1 MNKLA
6 YFSGSNLETISES
19 PNKIIKKG
27 LVLIEGTHV
36 DSKKRTHTFS
46 PARIRE
52 IVSNSNALFANT
64 RIPVL
69 MDHKKEQSSVIGDV
83 ESQFQCTTINESNFP
98 GADDKGL
105 TGKLGIFVNQI
116 AIKSGEAIR
125 QLNEGLLN
133 TLSPGIDVVSNAIR
147 EISATP
153 NPAIANL
160 RLFKRAEF
168 ESDALTFDDLE
179 NSDDMLDKIRNQYED
194 LTNKLWELTETIQ
207 TIDEQA
213 LNGQSREE
221 VQYQAINDFAT
232 RFLTLIGSGEEEQDP
247 MMQEANGGA
256 YPNQTT
262 SNQVQ
267 GGQQNWGMPPNN
279 PNARY
284 ASGLPIA
291 AFSMAEMEAV
301 NRAEFGLIDGAKS
314 VASRIGKDLKQTSN
328 AYQLGKTGSAIK
340 RVGGTV
346 NNGSFKIKNKVSRE
360 ANNKILKP
368 TLSDKAK
375 GIGRAANRF
384 RKTKTGKGLAIG
396 TGALVGTG
404 LAVGAYR
411 GLSGKKQTVVNN
423 YN

>member
-247 MMQEANGGA
+247 MMQEANGGT

-267 GGQQNWGMPPNN
+267 GQQQNWGMPPNN

-301 NRAEFGLIDGAKS
+301 NRAEFGLIDGAKNLGKR
-314 VASRIGKDLKQTSN
+314 VINRVGKDAGDVKQSFVNKVAQQKQVKAGRLRKYGSAT
-328 AYQLGKTGSAIK
+328 YQAGKTA
-340 RVGGTV
+340 
-346 NNGSFKIKNKVSRE
+346 
-360 ANNKILKP
+360 L
-368 TLSDKAK
+368 
-375 GIGRAANRF
+375 
-384 RKTKTGKGLAIG
+384 KTKTGKGLAIG

>member
-19 PNKIIKKG
+19 PNKVIKKG

-262 SNQVQ
+262 SNQAQ
-267 GGQQNWGMPPNN
+267 GQQQNWGMPPNN

-301 NRAEFGLIDGAKS
+301 NRAEFGLIDGVKS

-328 AYQLGKTGSAIK
+328 AYQLGKTGSAVK
-340 RVGGTV
+340 RIGGDMKDGMSV
-346 NNGSFKIKNKVSRE
+346 RNK
-360 ANNKILKP
+360 ANRDAANQLVKP

>member
-232 RFLTLIGSGEEEQDP
+232 RFLTLIGSGQEEQDP

-301 NRAEFGLIDGAKS
+301 NRAEFGLIDGAKNLGKR
-314 VASRIGKDLKQTSN
+314 VINRVGKDAGDVKQSFVNKVAQQKQVKAGRLRKYGSAT
-328 AYQLGKTGSAIK
+328 YQAGKTA
-340 RVGGTV
+340 
-346 NNGSFKIKNKVSRE
+346 
-360 ANNKILKP
+360 L
-368 TLSDKAK
+368 
-375 GIGRAANRF
+375 
-384 RKTKTGKGLAIG
+384 KTKTGKGLAIG

>member
-1 MNKLA
+1 M
-6 YFSGSNLETISES
+6 
-19 PNKIIKKG
+19 
-27 LVLIEGTHV
+27 
-36 DSKKRTHTFS
+36 
-46 PARIRE
+46 
-52 IVSNSNALFANT
+52 
-64 RIPVL
+64 
-69 MDHKKEQSSVIGDV
+69 
-83 ESQFQCTTINESNFP
+83 
-98 GADDKGL
+98 
-105 TGKLGIFVNQI
+105 
-116 AIKSGEAIR
+116 
-125 QLNEGLLN
+125 
-133 TLSPGIDVVSNAIR
+133 
-147 EISATP
+147 
-153 NPAIANL
+153 
-160 RLFKRAEF
+160 
-168 ESDALTFDDLE
+168 
-179 NSDDMLDKIRNQYED
+179 
-194 LTNKLWELTETIQ
+194 
-207 TIDEQA
+207 
-213 LNGQSREE
+213 
-221 VQYQAINDFAT
+221 
-232 RFLTLIGSGEEEQDP
+232 IGSGQEEQDP

-301 NRAEFGLIDGAKS
+301 NRAEFGLIDGVKS

-328 AYQLGKTGSAIK
+328 AYQLGKTGSAVK
-340 RVGGTV
+340 RIGGNMKDGMSV
-346 NNGSFKIKNKVSRE
+346 RNK
-360 ANNKILKP
+360 ANRDAANQLVKP

>member
-232 RFLTLIGSGEEEQDP
+232 RFLTLIGSGQEEQDP

-267 GGQQNWGMPPNN
+267 GQQQNWGMPPNN

-301 NRAEFGLIDGAKS
+301 NRAEFGLIDGAKNLGKR
-314 VASRIGKDLKQTSN
+314 VINRVGKDAGDVKQSFVNKVAQQKQVKAGRLRKYGSAT
-328 AYQLGKTGSAIK
+328 YQAGKTA
-340 RVGGTV
+340 
-346 NNGSFKIKNKVSRE
+346 
-360 ANNKILKP
+360 L
-368 TLSDKAK
+368 
-375 GIGRAANRF
+375 
-384 RKTKTGKGLAIG
+384 KTKTGKGLAIG

>member
-262 SNQVQ
+262 SNQAQ
-267 GGQQNWGMPPNN
+267 GQQQNWGMPPNN

-301 NRAEFGLIDGAKS
+301 NRAEFGLIDGAKNLGKR
-314 VASRIGKDLKQTSN
+314 VINRVGKDAGDVKQSFVNKVAQQKQVKAGRLRKYGSAT
-328 AYQLGKTGSAIK
+328 YQAGKTA
-340 RVGGTV
+340 
-346 NNGSFKIKNKVSRE
+346 
-360 ANNKILKP
+360 L
-368 TLSDKAK
+368 
-375 GIGRAANRF
+375 
-384 RKTKTGKGLAIG
+384 KTKTGKGLAIG

>member
-247 MMQEANGGA
+247 MMQEANGGT

-301 NRAEFGLIDGAKS
+301 NRAEFGLIDGANNLGKR
-314 VASRIGKDLKQTSN
+314 VINRVGKDAGDVKQSFVNKVAQQKQVKAGRLRKYGSAT
-328 AYQLGKTGSAIK
+328 YQAGKTA
-340 RVGGTV
+340 
-346 NNGSFKIKNKVSRE
+346 
-360 ANNKILKP
+360 L
-368 TLSDKAK
+368 
-375 GIGRAANRF
+375 
-384 RKTKTGKGLAIG
+384 KTKTGKGLAIG

>member
-1 MNKLA
+1 MNNLA

-19 PNKIIKKG
+19 PNKVIKKG

-52 IVSNSNALFANT
+52 IVSNSNALFAKT

-83 ESQFQCTTINESNFP
+83 ESQFQCTTINEDNFP

-116 AIKSGEAIR
+116 AIKSGDAIR

-232 RFLTLIGSGEEEQDP
+232 RFLTLIGSDEEEQDP
-247 MMQEANGGA
+247 MMQEANGGS
-256 YPNQTT
+256 YPNQTP

-267 GGQQNWGMPPNN
+267 GQQQNWGMPPND
-279 PNARY
+279 PNSGTPYARY

-301 NRAEFGLIDGAKS
+301 NRAEFGLIDDAK
-314 VASRIGKDLKQTSN
+314 N
-328 AYQLGKTGSAIK
+328 LGKRVINRVSRDASDVKQSFVNKVAQQKQVKAGRLRKYGSATYQAGK
-340 RVGGTV
+340 T
-346 NNGSFKIKNKVSRE
+346 
-360 ANNKILKP
+360 AL
-368 TLSDKAK
+368 
-375 GIGRAANRF
+375 
-384 RKTKTGKGLAIG
+384 KTKTGKGLAIG

-411 GLSGKKQTVVNN
+411 GLSGKKQTVINN
-423 YN
+423 Y

>member
-262 SNQVQ
+262 SNQAQ
-267 GGQQNWGMPPNN
+267 GQQQNWGMPPNN

-301 NRAEFGLIDGAKS
+301 NRAEFGLIDGVKNLGKR
-314 VASRIGKDLKQTSN
+314 VINRVGKDAGDVKQSFVNKVAQQKQVKAGRLRKYGSAT
-328 AYQLGKTGSAIK
+328 YQAGKTA
-340 RVGGTV
+340 
-346 NNGSFKIKNKVSRE
+346 
-360 ANNKILKP
+360 L
-368 TLSDKAK
+368 
-375 GIGRAANRF
+375 
-384 RKTKTGKGLAIG
+384 KTKTGKGLAIG

>member
-221 VQYQAINDFAT
+221 VQYQAINDFTT

-262 SNQVQ
+262 SNQAQ
-267 GGQQNWGMPPNN
+267 GQQQNWGMPPNN

-301 NRAEFGLIDGAKS
+301 NRAEFGLIDGANNLGKR
-314 VASRIGKDLKQTSN
+314 VINRVGKDAGDVKQSFVNEVAQQKKVKAGRLRKYGSAT
-328 AYQLGKTGSAIK
+328 YQAGKTA
-340 RVGGTV
+340 
-346 NNGSFKIKNKVSRE
+346 
-360 ANNKILKP
+360 L
-368 TLSDKAK
+368 
-375 GIGRAANRF
+375 
-384 RKTKTGKGLAIG
+384 KTKTGKGLAIG